1 MKISRRCFN
10 KTLLVSG
17 AALTAAC
24 LTSWLPGSEINKSLV
39 AQAVSP
45 QLKRDNHDIA
55 KQAAQDYLNRSLLAV
70 TGKNDVTAAW
80 RSLFAP
86 DENVGIKVS
95 CLPGRPLSSSPGLVA
110 AIVDGLLAAGLDKK
124 NIIIWERTSREL
136 EKAGFLISRT
146 GLKIM
151 GSDELEGGGY
161 SDHIEFSGSMGTF
174 FSRIMEN
181 IDALINVPV
190 LKDHDLAGLSG
201 AMKNMYGAI
210 YNPNKFHTNHC
221 DPFVAELCSHPLIKG
236 KLRLVV
242 CDASRVQVHN
252 GPAFFPQYANEYGGL
267 LVSRDPVALDFAGWK
282 IIDSLR
288 REMGL
293 PTLAEAGREP
303 AYIQTAVRLG
313 LGQASERLIKTINI

>member
-1 MKISRRCFN
+1 MKISRRCFG

-17 AALTAAC
+17 AALTTAC
-24 LTSWLPGSEINKSLV
+24 LPSWLPAAETDKSLV
-39 AQAVSP
+39 TQAVSP
-45 QLKRDNHDIA
+45 QLKRINHDIP
-55 KQAAQDYLNRSLLAV
+55 KQSARDYLNRSMLAI

-86 DENVGIKVS
+86 AENVGIKVS
-95 CLPGRPLSSSPGLVA
+95 CLPGRPLSSSLGLVA
-110 AIVDGLLAAGLDKK
+110 AVVDGLLAAGLAEK

-136 EKAGFLISRT
+136 EKAGFRISHT

-151 GSDELEGGGY
+151 GSDELPGGGY

-181 IDALINVPV
+181 IDALINIPV

-210 YNPNKFHTNHC
+210 YNPNKFHVNHC
-221 DPFVAELCSHPLIKG
+221 DPFVAELCNHPLIKK

-252 GPAFFPQYANEYGGL
+252 GPAFYPQYAREYGGL
-267 LVSRDPVALDFAGWK
+267 LVSRDPVAIDFAGLG
-282 IIDSLR
+282 IINSLR

-293 PTLAEAGREP
+293 PTLADSGREP

-313 LGQASERLIKTINI
+313 LGQAAERLIQKVII

>member
-1 MKISRRCFN
+1 MNISRRCFG

-24 LTSWLPGSEINKSLV
+24 LPKWLPAAETEKSLV

-45 QLKRDNHDIA
+45 QLKRKNHDIPE
-55 KQAAQDYLNRSLLAV
+55 QAAQDYLTRSMLAI
-70 TGKNDVTAAW
+70 TGKNSAAAAW

-86 DENVGIKVS
+86 TENVGIKVS
-95 CLPGRPLSSSPGLVA
+95 CLPGRPLSSSLGLVT
-110 AIVDGLLAAGLDKK
+110 AIVDGLLAAGLAKK

-136 EKAGFLISRT
+136 EKAGFQISRS

-151 GSDELEGGGY
+151 GSDEFPGGGY
-161 SDHIEFSGSMGTF
+161 SDHIEFSGSIGTF
-174 FSRIMEN
+174 FSRIMED

-201 AMKNMYGAI
+201 AMKNMYGTI
-210 YNPNKFHTNHC
+210 FNPNKFHANHC
-221 DPFVAELCSHPLIKG
+221 DPFVAELCNHPLIKG

-252 GPAFFPQYANEYGGL
+252 GPAFYPQYAREYGGL
-267 LVSRDPVALDFAGWK
+267 LVSRDPVALDFAGRE

-288 REMGL
+288 LEMGL
-293 PTLAEAGREP
+293 PTLAAAGREP
-303 AYIQTAVRLG
+303 AYIRTAARLG
-313 LGQASERLIKTINI
+313 LGQAAARLIQKVSL

>member
-1 MKISRRCFN
+1 MNISRRRFG

-17 AALTAAC
+17 AALASGC
-24 LTSWLPGSEINKSLV
+24 LPSWLPAAQTDKSLL

-45 QLKRDNHDIA
+45 RLRRENHDIS
-55 KQAAQDYLNRSLLAV
+55 KPAAQDYLNRSMLAI
-70 TGKNDVTAAW
+70 TGKNDINAAW

-86 DENVGIKVS
+86 TENVGIKVS

-110 AIVDGLLAAGLDKK
+110 AVVDGLLAAGIDKT

-136 EKAGFLISRT
+136 ENAGFQISRS

-151 GSDELEGGGY
+151 GSDELPGGGY

-174 FSRIMEN
+174 FSQIMEN

-210 YNPNKFHTNHC
+210 YNPNKFHANHC
-221 DPFVAELCSHPLIKG
+221 DPFVAELCNHPLIKN

-252 GPAFFPQYANEYGGL
+252 GPAYYPRYAREYGGL
-267 LVSRDPVALDFAGWK
+267 LVSRDPVAVDFAGRE
-282 IIDSLR
+282 IINLLR

-293 PTLAEAGREP
+293 PTLADAGREP
-303 AYIQTAVRLG
+303 AYIQTAARLG
-313 LGQASERLIKTINI
+313 LGQAAGSLMQTVNL

>member
-1 MKISRRCFN
+1 MKISRRRFG

-24 LTSWLPGSEINKSLV
+24 LPSWLPAQEPEKSLV

-45 QLKRDNHDIA
+45 QLKRKNHDIP
-55 KQAAQDYLNRSLLAV
+55 KQSAQDYLNRSMLAI
-70 TGKNDVTAAW
+70 TGKNDPAAAW
-80 RSLFAP
+80 GSLFAP
-86 DENVGIKVS
+86 AENIGIKVS
-95 CLPGRPLSSSPGLVA
+95 CLPGRPLSSSLGLVA
-110 AIVDGLLAAGLDKK
+110 AVVEGLLAAGIDKK
-124 NIIIWERTSREL
+124 NIIIWERTSREM
-136 EKAGFLISRT
+136 EKAGFRISRG

-151 GSDELEGGGY
+151 GSDELPGGGY
-161 SDHIEFSGSMGTF
+161 SDHIEFSGNMGTF

-210 YNPNKFHTNHC
+210 YNPNKFHANHC
-221 DPFVAELCSHPLIKG
+221 DPFVAELCNHPLIKG

-252 GPAFFPQYANEYGGL
+252 GPAFSPTYAREYGGL
-267 LVSRDPVALDFAGWK
+267 LVSRDPVALDFAGWE

-303 AYIQTAVRLG
+303 AYIRTAARLG
-313 LGQASERLIKTINI
+313 LGRAAERLIRKVII

>member
-1 MKISRRCFN
+1 MKISRRCFG

-17 AALTAAC
+17 AALTAAGMP
-24 LTSWLPGSEINKSLV
+24 SWLGAAQIDKSLV

-45 QLKRDNHDIA
+45 SLKRKDHDIS
-55 KQAAQDYLNRSLLAV
+55 KPAAQEYLNRSLLAI

-80 RSLFAP
+80 RSLFSAA
-86 DENVGIKVS
+86 ENVGIKVS
-95 CLPGRPLSSSPGLVA
+95 CLPGRPLSSSLGLVA
-110 AIVDGLLAAGLDKK
+110 AVVDGLLAAGLDKK

-136 EKAGFLISRT
+136 EKAGFRISRT

-151 GSDELEGGGY
+151 GSDELPGGGY
-161 SDHIEFSGSMGTF
+161 SDQIEFSGSVGTF

-210 YNPNKFHTNHC
+210 YNPNKFHANHC
-221 DPFVAELCSHPLIKG
+221 DPFVAELSNHRLIKG

-252 GPAFFPQYANEYGGL
+252 GPAFYPQYAREYGGL
-267 LVSRDPVALDFAGWK
+267 LVSRDPVALDFTGRG

-288 REMGL
+288 LEMGL
-293 PTLAEAGREP
+293 PTLADAGREP
-303 AYIQTAVRLG
+303 AYIQTAARLG
-313 LGQASERLIKTINI
+313 LGRAAEKLIQKISL

>member
-1 MKISRRCFN
+1 MKISRRCFG
-10 KTLLVSG
+10 KTLLFSG

-24 LTSWLPGSEINKSLV
+24 LPSWLPAAETDKSLV

-45 QLKRDNHDIA
+45 QLKRINHDIP
-55 KQAAQDYLNRSLLAV
+55 KQSAQDYLNRSMLAI

-86 DENVGIKVS
+86 AESVGIKVS
-95 CLPGRPLSSSPGLVA
+95 CLPGRPLSSSLGLVTA
-110 AIVDGLLAAGLDKK
+110 VVNGLLAAGLAKK

-136 EKAGFLISRT
+136 EKAGFQISRN

-151 GSDELEGGGY
+151 GSDELPGGGY

-210 YNPNKFHTNHC
+210 YNPNKFHANHC
-221 DPFVAELCSHPLIKG
+221 DPFVAELCNHPLIKK

-242 CDASRVQVHN
+242 CDASRVQIHN
-252 GPAFFPQYANEYGGL
+252 GPAFYPQYAREYGGL
-267 LVSRDPVALDFAGWK
+267 LVSRDPVAIDFAGLG
-282 IIDSLR
+282 IINSLR

-293 PTLAEAGREP
+293 PTLADAGREP
-303 AYIQTAVRLG
+303 AYIQTAARLG
-313 LGQASERLIKTINI
+313 LGQATERLIQKVSI

>member
-1 MKISRRCFN
+1 MKISRRCFG

-24 LTSWLPGSEINKSLV
+24 LPSWLPAQETIKSLV
-39 AQAVSP
+39 THAVSP
-45 QLKRDNHDIA
+45 RLKREKHDIA
-55 KQAAQDYLNRSLLAV
+55 KPAARDYLNRSILAI
-70 TGKNDVTAAW
+70 TGKTDVSAAW

-86 DENVGIKVS
+86 AESVGIKVS
-95 CLPGRPLSSSPGLVA
+95 CLPGRPLSSSPALVA
-110 AIVDGLLAAGLDKK
+110 AIVDGLLAAGLAEK

-136 EKAGFLISRT
+136 EKAGFRISRA

-151 GSDELEGGGY
+151 GSDELPGGGY

-174 FSRIMEN
+174 FCRIMEN

-201 AMKNMYGAI
+201 ALKNMYGAI
-210 YNPNKFHTNHC
+210 YNPNKFHSNHC
-221 DPFVAELCSHPLIKG
+221 DPFVAELSNHPLIKR
-236 KLRLVV
+236 KLRLVI

-252 GPAFFPQYANEYGGL
+252 GPAFYPAYASEYGGL
-267 LVSRDPVALDFAGWK
+267 LVSRDPVALDFVGLE

-303 AYIQTAVRLG
+303 VYIKTAARLG
-313 LGQASERLIKTINI
+313 LGQAAAHLIKKISL

>member
-1 MKISRRCFN
+1 MKISRRCFG

-24 LTSWLPGSEINKSLV
+24 LPSWLPASETDKSLV
-39 AQAVSP
+39 VQAISP
-45 QLKRDNHDIA
+45 QLKRTNHDIP
-55 KQAAQDYLNRSLLAV
+55 KQAAQDYLNRSMLAI

-86 DENVGIKVS
+86 AENVGIKVS
-95 CLPGRPLSSSPGLVA
+95 CLPGRPLSSSLGLVA
-110 AIVDGLLAAGLDKK
+110 AVVDGLLAAGLDKK
-124 NIIIWERTSREL
+124 NIIIWERSSREL
-136 EKAGFLISRT
+136 EKAGFQISRT

-151 GSDELEGGGY
+151 GSDELPGGGY

-181 IDALINVPV
+181 IDALINVPI

-210 YNPNKFHTNHC
+210 YNPNKFHANHC
-221 DPFVAELCSHPLIKG
+221 DPFVAELCNHPLIKG

-252 GPAFFPQYANEYGGL
+252 GPAFYPPYAREYGGL
-267 LVSRDPVALDFAGWK
+267 LVSRDPVALDFAGRE

-303 AYIQTAVRLG
+303 AYIQTAARLG
-313 LGQASERLIKTINI
+313 LGQAAERLIRKVII